1 MKRLESIRD
10 DARRASCGL
19 GRIVAVAALLVASA
33 HAPTAHAQ
41 VWTGTT
47 TGGTS
52 AWSSSANWLGS
63 IVPTSGTGTTLQFFT
78 DTTTPLSSG
87 TITANN
93 DLGAFTLG
101 SLVLNGLSPATAA
114 TTTVRLTGGSL
125 TFDGPSPTI
134 VLNGISTTGTLSYDI
149 ANNIAFNN
157 NTSIS
162 GAGSANFTLSGV
174 LSGTSTLTKTGA
186 SVLQLNGD
194 SSSTF
199 SGGLVIGSGGVT
211 VNGGLGGKL
220 ASNQSI
226 VLAGGGGFTFA
237 GNSLS
242 ASGTVGTVEFRAGSG
257 FVSHSR
263 GAVGSGFLVVSS
275 VAVAEG
281 ATGRFAHGG
290 GSNGSNTG
298 VRIANQAVGYL
309 PASLWYA
316 NGPAP
321 ARLAM

>member
-63 IVPTSGTGTTLQFFT
+63 SVPTSGTGTTLQFFT

-162 GAGSANFTLSGV
+162 GAPARSRRRERAY
-174 LSGTSTLTKTGA
+174 
-186 SVLQLNGD
+186 
-194 SSSTF
+194 SSST
-199 SGGLVIGSGGVT
+199 VT
-211 VNGGLGGKL
+211 R
-220 ASNQSI
+220 AARSP
-226 VLAGGGGFTFA
+226 
-237 GNSLS
+237 
-242 ASGTVGTVEFRAGSG
+242 AGS
-257 FVSHSR
+257 
-263 GAVGSGFLVVSS
+263 
-275 VAVAEG
+275 
-281 ATGRFAHGG
+281 
-290 GSNGSNTG
+290 
-298 VRIANQAVGYL
+298 
-309 PASLWYA
+309 
-316 NGPAP
+316 
-321 ARLAM
+321 